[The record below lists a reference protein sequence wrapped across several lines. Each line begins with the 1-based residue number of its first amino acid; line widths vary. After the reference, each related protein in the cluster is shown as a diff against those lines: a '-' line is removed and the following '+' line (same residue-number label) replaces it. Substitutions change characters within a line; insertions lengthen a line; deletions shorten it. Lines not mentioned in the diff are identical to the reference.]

1 MAWTDPK
8 TWTGSAILYASE
20 LNTYLRDNQKAL
32 TEWQDYTP
40 TWTAASSNPS
50 IGNGSLQGRYIQ
62 AGDLVHWHLYLY
74 IGSTTTFG
82 SGNWRLGLP
91 VTSAGAGLF
100 LRGHALIHDS
110 GSTYWHGHARY
121 SSTTTVIVS
130 VGKESGGGAECES
143 SWPMAWASG
152 DSLRI
157 SGTYEAA

>member
-82 SGNWRLGLP
+82 DGNWRLGLP
-91 VTSAGAGLF
+91 VTSAVSGF

-110 GSTYWHGHARY
+110 SSTYWHGHARY
-121 SSTTTVIVS
+121 LSTTTVIVS
-130 VGKESGGGAECES
+130 VGKESGGGAECGS